1 MRAFFSFAL
10 ATLFIFAGRTATAA
24 DKPNIILILADDL
37 GYECIGANGG
47 ESYPTPNL
55 DRLAATGVRF
65 EHCYSQPLC
74 TPTRVQLMT
83 GQYNVRNYVR
93 FGFLDPNQKTFAH
106 LFKDAGYSTCIVG
119 KWQLENGP
127 NGPKHFG
134 FDESYLWQLT
144 RRPPRYANPGLEI
157 NGREVD
163 FSNGEYGPDLV
174 NNHALDF
181 VTRHKS
187 DPFLLYYPM
196 MLTHAPFQPT
206 PDSPDWDPK
215 AIGEKVNHAP
225 RHFGEMVTYMDKLVG
240 RLVVKLDELKLREKT
255 LILFVGDNGT
265 GYGMKSKWKGI
276 EVTGGKSHPTD
287 AGMRVPLIANQP
299 GVVAAG
305 KVVSDLID
313 TTDFLPTICDAASIS
328 LPASGTFDGRSFIPQ
343 TRGQEGNKRQSIYCW
358 YAPNKGNEVD
368 TAQEF
373 ARTHEFKLYRDG
385 SFFRVDSSKY
395 TEEKLET
402 EQLTPVALATKAQ
415 LQAVLDQYRD
425 VRPKQLDVR

>member
-1 MRAFFSFAL
+1 MRSLSAVVVAL
-10 ATLFIFAGRTATAA
+10 VSIATAA
-24 DKPNIILILADDL
+24 ITEANDKPNIILILADDL
-37 GYECIGANGG
+37 GYECLGANGG
-47 ESYPTPNL
+47 ESYPTPHL
-55 DRLAATGVRF
+55 DRLAATGTRF

-93 FGFLDPNQKTFAH
+93 FGFLDPRQRTFAH

-119 KWQLENGP
+119 KWQLANGP
-127 NGPKHFG
+127 DAPRHFG

-163 FSNGEYGPDLV
+163 FSDGEYGPDLV

-181 VTRHKS
+181 ISRHKG

-206 PDSPDWDPK
+206 PGSPDWDPK
-215 AIGEKVNHAP
+215 AIGEKVNQDP
-225 RHFGEMVTYMDKLVG
+225 RHFGEMVTYMDQLIG
-240 RLVVKLDELKLREKT
+240 RLVARIDELKIREKT

-276 EVTGGKSHPTD
+276 EVSGGKSYPTD
-287 AGMRVPLIANQP
+287 AGMRVPLIVNQP
-299 GVVAAG
+299 GVVSAG
-305 KVVSDLID
+305 TVVSDLVD
-313 TTDFLPTICDAASIS
+313 TTDFFPTICDAAGIL
-328 LPASGTFDGRSFIPQ
+328 LPANGKFDGRSFLPQ
-343 TRGQEGNKRQSIYCW
+343 TQGRAGNKRQSIYCW

-368 TAQEF
+368 TPQEF
-373 ARTHEFKLYRDG
+373 ARTHDFKLYRDG
-385 SFFRVDSSKY
+385 SYFRVDSAKY
-395 TEEKLET
+395 TEEKLDPDH
-402 EQLTPVALATKAQ
+402 LPPAAIAAKPH
-415 LQAVLDQYRD
+415 LQSVLDKFRD
-425 VRPKQLDVR
+425 VRPKELDLR